1 MRGAESSHRRPASKA
16 RASPATPRRPLRL
29 SPRCPDPHGTRCDF
43 ESDPGRYGPQT
54 AAEPRRTG
62 PRPTPAASGAPPKA
76 AHEHFKPENR
86 RSILA
91 LRAGCRASRR
101 HPGPAVDAR
110 PRARPA
116 PRSARTPPRAACS
129 HGAHCDGPPPCYG
142 CPTWTPG
149 GSRMRPRPTAGLRR
163 RRARQ
168 RAARACGLVEAP
180 PPRASR
186 PVGGGHRGAAAPPA
200 RAMHAAGPAC
210 ARLVGTPPLRASRPV
225 GGGLLRERRAW
236 RGLHGRG
243 WWKHRHCGPLGPL
256 AGGVGEPPRLLQG
269 RRARR
274 GLRGRGWWR
283 DAVAAG
289 LSLPLA
295 PYNKPVSPGGP

>member
-1 MRGAESSHRRPASKA
+1 
-16 RASPATPRRPLRL
+16 
-29 SPRCPDPHGTRCDF
+29 
-43 ESDPGRYGPQT
+43 
-54 AAEPRRTG
+54 
-62 PRPTPAASGAPPKA
+62 
-76 AHEHFKPENR
+76 
-86 RSILA
+86 
-91 LRAGCRASRR
+91 
-101 HPGPAVDAR
+101 
-110 PRARPA
+110 
-116 PRSARTPPRAACS
+116 
-129 HGAHCDGPPPCYG
+129 
-142 CPTWTPG
+142 
-149 GSRMRPRPTAGLRR
+149 MRPRPTAGLRR

-168 RAARACGLVEAP
+168 RAARACGRATAAEPRRTGPRPTPAASGEPLWAAHKHFPAWARLVEAP

-225 GGGLLRERRAW
+225 GGGLLRGRRAW

-269 RRARR
+269 RCARR

-295 PYNKPVSPGGP
+295 PYNKPMSPGGP